1 VRSRTPF
8 VGWRSYLGHS
18 SIPKRLRR
26 GQASRPARTMAL
38 KGLRRLLSMTTD
50 EFMELMKVLKDIDRT
65 MKQLVQFT
73 DKVAVKLEL
82 PPNTAPGKRHG

>member
-1 VRSRTPF
+1 
-8 VGWRSYLGHS
+8 
-18 SIPKRLRR
+18 
-26 GQASRPARTMAL
+26 
-38 KGLRRLLSMTTD
+38 MTTD